1 MKNQVIVTANPKTG
15 EVFTETGVSEK
26 DGKVYGYIRLESKE
40 LDMSGPVAQVK
51 VLSCLKSIAKDTFQ
65 IAGINAGDVFPGK
78 IRIVE
83 STTPNPNRTK
93 QEPKRIG
100 DLVLTHMGAPIYRE
114 TEYCADATMAD
125 VRLAHDQSKEEIR
138 LAGVN
143 AQAKREV
150 ILTGTAN
157 PLA

>member
-1 MKNQVIVTANPKTG
+1 
-15 EVFTETGVSEK
+15 
-26 DGKVYGYIRLESKE
+26 
-40 LDMSGPVAQVK
+40 
-51 VLSCLKSIAKDTFQ
+51 
-65 IAGINAGDVFPGK
+65 
-78 IRIVE
+78 
-83 STTPNPNRTK
+83 
-93 QEPKRIG
+93 
-100 DLVLTHMGAPIYRE
+100 
-114 TEYCADATMAD
+114 MAD